1 MENKDKIIT
10 NPRVLTD
17 AQVEALYNE
26 VAHDFIANKI
36 KKQFEQFNNDPELME
51 KLANNGI
58 NGDDINVEL
67 GDDDT
72 KRMREIFNNIIN
84 R

>member
-1 MENKDKIIT
+1 MENNKIID
-10 NPRVLTD
+10 NPQVLTD

-36 KKQFEQFNNDPELME
+36 KEEFKKFNNDPELME

-58 NGDDINVEL
+58 SGDDINVEL

>member
-1 MENKDKIIT
+1 MKNNKIID

-17 AQVEALYNE
+17 DQVEALYKE
-26 VAHDFIANKI
+26 VAEDFVLNKI
-36 KKQFEQFNNDPELME
+36 RTEFEQYNKDPELE
-51 KLANNGI
+51 EALEISGVKGEL
-58 NGDDINVEL
+58 NVEL
-67 GDDDT
+67 NDDDT